1 MGSGQQCHTKNI
13 EEDVGKIK
21 KKAAKGKP
29 GLSLEPKRHLR
40 SMEKKILISV
50 IGGRKVE
57 KSLLKEAEGVG
68 RLLAKKDA
76 ILICGGLGGVM
87 EAVSRGMGS
96 EGGLTVGILP
106 QDHRDKANDFVD
118 VPIATGLGIGRNVII
133 ARTADAVIAIGG
145 EYGTLSEIAFALQMG
160 KPVVGIRTWNIKG
173 VVHAKD
179 AEEAVKKI
187 YEILNAS

>member
-1 MGSGQQCHTKNI
+1 MG
-13 EEDVGKIK
+13 
-21 KKAAKGKP
+21 
-29 GLSLEPKRHLR
+29 
-40 SMEKKILISV
+40 KKILISV

-68 RLLAKKDA
+68 RLLAKRDA

-87 EAVSRGMGS
+87 EAVSRGMRS

-106 QDHRDKANDFVD
+106 QDRRDKANAFVD

-133 ARTADAVIAIGG
+133 ARAADAVIAVGG

-160 KPVVGIRTWNIKG
+160 KPVVGIRTWNVKG
-173 VVHAKD
+173 VVSAKD
-179 AEEAVKKI
+179 AEGAVNKI
-187 YEILNAS
+187 YEILFT